1 MIRIVFRSNKM
12 EQREEKKDD
21 KKRFE
26 MIEKFYSQANDEV
39 EKEYQA
45 QRKKYKKRKLS
56 DIDDGEE
63 LWNFLEHSNDGVS
76 FEVSQL
82 KTIQLKT

>member
-1 MIRIVFRSNKM
+1 MIRTVFRSNKM

-26 MIEKFYSQANDEV
+26 MIEKFYSEANDEV

-45 QRKKYKKRKLS
+45 QRKMYKKRKLS

-76 FEVSQL
+76 FEVSQM
-82 KTIQLKT
+82 KAIQL

>member
-1 MIRIVFRSNKM
+1 M
-12 EQREEKKDD
+12 EQRQGKKDD

-26 MIEKFYSQANDEV
+26 MYEKCYSEAHEEV

-45 QRKKYKKRKLS
+45 QKKKYKKRKLC

-63 LWNFLEHSNDGVS
+63 LWNFMENSNDGVS
-76 FEVSQL
+76 FEV
-82 KTIQLKT
+82 

>member
-1 MIRIVFRSNKM
+1 MIRTVFRSNKM

-26 MIEKFYSQANDEV
+26 MIEKFYSEANDEV

-45 QRKKYKKRKLS
+45 QQKKYKKRKLS

-76 FEVSQL
+76 FEVSQM
-82 KTIQLKT
+82 KAIQL

>member
-82 KTIQLKT
+82 KTIQL